1 MFGKNKKEQ
10 NDVDKYLSKKQRKA
24 IAREEKDRI
33 DRQKALEEVKYREIK
48 GTQEMLPVYDTYQ
61 GVIVTRDGHFCKIM
75 EVKPLNFMYLSPQAQ
90 NNIISLFSQ
99 MLCFRCRSLLR
110 AGHTGAEPQMTA
122 QMHPSAQLLLSL
134 A

>member
-48 GTQEMLPVYDTYQ
+48 GTQGNAPCL
-61 GVIVTRDGHFCKIM
+61 R
-75 EVKPLNFMYLSPQAQ
+75 YLS
-90 NNIISLFSQ
+90 
-99 MLCFRCRSLLR
+99 RCYRNPRWTFLQDYGS
-110 AGHTGAEPQMTA
+110 
-122 QMHPSAQLLLSL
+122 
-134 A
+134 

>member
-99 MLCFRCRSLLR
+99 ML
-110 AGHTGAEPQMTA
+110 
-122 QMHPSAQLLLSL
+122 SATPYNLSL
-134 A
+134 IHI